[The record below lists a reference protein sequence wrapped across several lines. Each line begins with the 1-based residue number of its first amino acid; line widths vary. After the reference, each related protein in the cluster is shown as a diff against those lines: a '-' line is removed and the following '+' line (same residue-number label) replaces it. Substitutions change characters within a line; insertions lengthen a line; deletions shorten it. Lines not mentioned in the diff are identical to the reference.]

1 MKIFQFAV
9 RISIVPAVVAIAS
22 FGSAVAQM
30 SLTPQG
36 VADGFRLTTVVS
48 GLPNGAPIGW
58 ATNNAGDLVGE
69 TNSVTGYVFKD
80 LDGQSFSD
88 ALSAPQGPAFGTMDI
103 TNDGGVL
110 YGGDNSDPEDD
121 VPPTPGRLIRLK
133 NNGAIDTGVSTT
145 PGFGVAGFGIAT
157 NPITHHIVAVSVSGI
172 WDIDPSTGM
181 ATEIRAAGSL
191 YAAAISANGNVT
203 YTTRLGR
210 VFGIDYSGDI
220 IYESPYLAGLA
231 DLGGLGVLSGAGE
244 FAGDLVTSGEDGNVY
259 LLDPDGLFPD
269 GQLADLIAS
278 GGSGAN
284 YIGIDLTNGSLLL
297 TQSDS
302 LLRLTTG
309 VPESSTWA
317 MLLLG
322 FVGVGFAGFLGRR
335 NAVALA

>member
-9 RISIVPAVVAIAS
+9 RISIVAAVVAIAS
-22 FGSAVAQM
+22 FGSAAAQM

-36 VADGFRLTTVVS
+36 VADGFHLSTVVS
-48 GLPNGAPIGW
+48 GLPSGAPSGW
-58 ATNNAGDLVGE
+58 TTNNAGDLVGE

-103 TNDGGVL
+103 TSDGGVL

-121 VPPTPGRLIRLK
+121 VPPTPGRLIRL
-133 NNGAIDTGVSTT
+133 NDNGSIDTIVSTT
-145 PGFGVAGFGIAT
+145 PPFGVAGFGIAT
-157 NPITHHIVAVSVSGI
+157 NPVTHHIVAVSVNGI

-181 ATEIRAAGSL
+181 ATEIRAASFL
-191 YAAAISANGNVT
+191 YALAISADGSLI
-203 YTTRLGR
+203 YTTRLGH
-210 VFGIDYSGDI
+210 VFGIDYSGHI
-220 IYESPYLAGLA
+220 TYESPYLAGLA
-231 DLGGLGVLSGAGE
+231 NHGGLGVLGGAGE
-244 FAGDLVTSGEDGNVY
+244 FAGDLITSGADGAVY
-259 LLDPDGLFPD
+259 LLDPDGSLPD

-278 GGSGAN
+278 GGSDGN
-284 YIGIDLTNGSLLL
+284 YIGMDLTNGSLLL